1 MKPESRK
8 ILRLLS
14 DHILE
19 PEIGNYLLSEQFT
32 RFCAAQDIE
41 DIWSASLALSRD
53 KPQLY
58 GGDVA
63 KNAFFEVLQHIYHS
77 RKNEF
82 PTILS
87 ALLADVSGKHPAPS
101 SVSQI
106 QEDLIRLGYS
116 REDVEKAFLTGRI
129 HTDYPKSPHHPSEP
143 EH

>member
-8 ILRLLS
+8 ILRQLS

-19 PEIGNYLLSEQFT
+19 LETRNYLASGQFT
-32 RFCAAQDIE
+32 RFCTAHEIE
-41 DIWSASLALSRD
+41 DTWSAGLELSRD

-58 GGDVA
+58 GRDVE
-63 KNAFFEVLQHIYHS
+63 KNAFFEFLQHIHHS

-82 PTILS
+82 PKIITE
-87 ALLADVSGKHPAPS
+87 LLTDVSGKHPAPT
-101 SVSQI
+101 SVFRI

-129 HTDYPKSPHHPSEP
+129 HTGYPESPQHSPEP
-143 EH
+143 EN